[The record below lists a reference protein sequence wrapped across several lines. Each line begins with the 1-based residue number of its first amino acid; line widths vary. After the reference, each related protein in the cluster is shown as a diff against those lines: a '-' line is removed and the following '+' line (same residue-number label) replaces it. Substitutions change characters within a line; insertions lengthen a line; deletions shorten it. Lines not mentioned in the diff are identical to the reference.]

1 VEDKYFAGR
10 RTGEAPEPK
19 LAEVLLKQVC
29 QVFSMAYFVILDLEK
44 VNDARE
50 LTNSKQH
57 VARGIKITPK
67 YFKVRCVISATFLDE
82 GS

>member
-19 LAEVLLKQVC
+19 LAEVLLKQ
-29 QVFSMAYFVILDLEK
+29 